1 MDKSKI
7 LYFIIHKIHWLDRN
21 NLKVDRLTLVGIE
34 SSLATAL
41 DVAIRNAKFK
51 ASQFNIDDEKVYAV
65 QIHDADF
72 AARILT
78 PQEDNKQKQCEHT
91 YIVYDTRELKYGG
104 EPELFR
110 KYVMTGADRDEPQTN
125 MPNSHPYDDEE
136 TATTSFPDPG

>member
-1 MDKSKI
+1 MDKSKT
-7 LYFIIHKIHWLDRN
+7 LYLVIHKIHWLDRN
-21 NLKVDRLTLVGIE
+21 NLKVDRLTLVAVE

-41 DVAIRNAKFK
+41 DVAIKNAKYK

-65 QIHDADF
+65 QIQDADF

-78 PQEDNKQKQCEHT
+78 PMEDNKQNQCEHT

-104 EPELFR
+104 EPELFM

-125 MPNSHPYDDEE
+125 MPNSHPYEE
-136 TATTSFPDPG
+136 DGTTDYAFSDPG